1 MSESDSPHPP
11 PSRAAATGPLRI
23 EELVAFFTPS
33 VGEEKAR
40 ESVGTALSRLHFTD
54 KTQLDRAESLA
65 VLDEI
70 AAAPGIVGVAARFAK
85 ARILLRRF

>member
-1 MSESDSPHPP
+1 MAPTDPPHLPN
-11 PSRAAATGPLRI
+11 RAASTGPLRI
-23 EELVAFFTPS
+23 EELVAFFTSS

-40 ESVGTALSRLHFTD
+40 EAVGAALSRLHLAHKNT
-54 KTQLDRAESLA
+54 LDRAESLL

-85 ARILLRRF
+85 ARILLRKF

>member
-1 MSESDSPHPP
+1 MSFDPPHSP
-11 PSRAAATGPLRI
+11 PSRAAATGPLHI
-23 EELVAFFTPS
+23 EELFAFFIPS

-40 ESVGTALSRLHFTD
+40 EAVGGAITRLGFAHKNT
-54 KTQLDRAESLA
+54 LDRVEALA

-70 AAAPGIVGVAARFAK
+70 ATTAGIIGVAARFAK